1 MLKIF
6 FYFIK
11 TRKNKI
17 EKVVNRSTNIKMNLI
32 KTYAMVAVVCSHCSG
47 GAVIFPMNNWIS
59 PFFFFMPAFVFVSGY
74 FYNENNDD
82 ENFFLFEDIS

>member
-32 KTYAMVAVVCSHCSG
+32 KTYAMVAVLCSHCSG

-74 FYNENNDD
+74 FYNG
-82 ENFFLFEDIS
+82 ENFIIHKP